1 MKRLSPVI
9 VLLLFASCSFKSES
23 SLSTA
28 LDLAG
33 NNRHEI
39 QKVLDHYCAPG
50 DSLKRRAAEYL
61 IANMAGKY
69 TVTSP
74 ALEAYEELL
83 PEIAKVPSDEGLN
96 SPRIG
101 NMFRAFRQN
110 HPQTHDYPLAPNR
123 TTCAISQ
130 PTI

>member
-39 QKVLDHYCAPG
+39 QKVLDHYCA
-50 DSLKRRAAEYL
+50 LA
-61 IANMAGKY
+61 
-69 TVTSP
+69 T
-74 ALEAYEELL
+74 ALNAVLRN
-83 PEIAKVPSDEGLN
+83 I
-96 SPRIG
+96 
-101 NMFRAFRQN
+101 
-110 HPQTHDYPLAPNR
+110 
-123 TTCAISQ
+123 
-130 PTI
+130 

>member
-39 QKVLDHYCAPG
+39 QKVLDHYCKG
-50 DSLKRRAAEYL
+50 RMNVLYMIIIV
-61 IANMAGKY
+61 IA
-69 TVTSP
+69 
-74 ALEAYEELL
+74 
-83 PEIAKVPSDEGLN
+83 
-96 SPRIG
+96 
-101 NMFRAFRQN
+101 Q
-110 HPQTHDYPLAPNR
+110 
-123 TTCAISQ
+123 
-130 PTI
+130 

>member
-1 MKRLSPVI
+1 MNIRNLCLTFGFI
-9 VLLLFASCSFKSES
+9 WLASCSFKSES

-74 ALEAYEELL
+74 ALEDR
-83 PEIAKVPSDEGLN
+83 KSVV
-96 SPRIG
+96 
-101 NMFRAFRQN
+101 
-110 HPQTHDYPLAPNR
+110 
-123 TTCAISQ
+123 
-130 PTI
+130 

>member
-39 QKVLDHYCAPG
+39 QKSWITTALLATALNAVL
-50 DSLKRRAAEYL
+50 RN
-61 IANMAGKY
+61 I
-69 TVTSP
+69 
-74 ALEAYEELL
+74 
-83 PEIAKVPSDEGLN
+83 
-96 SPRIG
+96 
-101 NMFRAFRQN
+101 
-110 HPQTHDYPLAPNR
+110 
-123 TTCAISQ
+123 
-130 PTI
+130 